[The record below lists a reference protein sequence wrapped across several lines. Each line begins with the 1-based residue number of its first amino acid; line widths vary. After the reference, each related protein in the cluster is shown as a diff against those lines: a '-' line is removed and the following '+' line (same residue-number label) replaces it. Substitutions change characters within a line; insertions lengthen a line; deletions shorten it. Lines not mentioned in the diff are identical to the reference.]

1 MTETNS
7 ASKTSPPSPLKT
19 SSRRGNFVLQ
29 LGASMLTVLPVMW
42 ALDIGPALGLNFYP
56 EQLLAAVLGLA
67 IGLVFLNVRIDQSRG
82 GAAPWYDIVA
92 SLVGFATMVHVVI
105 AYERLLIDVSSRTT
119 ETSIIGIIV
128 VILVMEGMRRT
139 AGSALFLVVM
149 GFILYALAADLV
161 PGDLEGR
168 PVGLKVLFNYLALD
182 TNSVLGIPMKVG
194 ATIVI
199 MFILMGQLLF
209 AAGGGDFFTDLA
221 SASMGRRRG
230 GSAKIAVIASALF
243 GSISGTA
250 VSNVASTG
258 VITIPM
264 MRRSGYGAIQSGAIE
279 AVASTGGQ
287 LMPPIMGAAAFLIA
301 EFLEIDYVDVIIAAA
316 LPALLYYFAIFIQ
329 VDLLAA
335 REKITVVDEDIPSV
349 RAVLS
354 RGWHFLIPF
363 LVLLYAMFGLM
374 VEPEVAALYAAVFI
388 VISGMLRGYGSKR
401 LRLMDTIKALSS
413 SGMVMLELF
422 MILAGAGFVI
432 GVLNITGLGG
442 ALAQAVVNLGD
453 GILFVLLI
461 IAAVICI
468 ILGMGMPT
476 VGVYIL
482 LATMVAPAII
492 QAGVPQLAAHMFIL
506 YFGMMSMITPPIA
519 MAAFAA
525 ATISKTAPMA
535 TGWASMKLGWVAY
548 VIPFMFVISPPLLMQ
563 GAAWEILLAIVMS
576 MIGVYF
582 FSVTVIGYF
591 SRGLDTIQRALLA
604 AAGIGAMV
612 PYAAFQYGVW
622 INAVAIVLGT
632 TLLVREKLVR

>member
-1 MTETNS
+1 
-7 ASKTSPPSPLKT
+7 
-19 SSRRGNFVLQ
+19 
-29 LGASMLTVLPVMW
+29 
-42 ALDIGPALGLNFYP
+42 
-56 EQLLAAVLGLA
+56 
-67 IGLVFLNVRIDQSRG
+67 
-82 GAAPWYDIVA
+82 
-92 SLVGFATMVHVVI
+92 
-105 AYERLLIDVSSRTT
+105 
-119 ETSIIGIIV
+119 
-128 VILVMEGMRRT
+128 
-139 AGSALFLVVM
+139 
-149 GFILYALAADLV
+149 
-161 PGDLEGR
+161 
-168 PVGLKVLFNYLALD
+168 
-182 TNSVLGIPMKVG
+182 
-194 ATIVI
+194 
-199 MFILMGQLLF
+199 
-209 AAGGGDFFTDLA
+209 
-221 SASMGRRRG
+221 MGRRRG

-453 GILFVLLI
+453 GNLFVLLI

>member
-1 MTETNS
+1 LTETNS

-453 GILFVLLI
+453 GNLFVLLI